1 MDMAIRPRRGGY
13 LRPFGCG
20 IFIRDFLMGK
30 APFGSPVIDPEVG
43 ACQEDIF
50 YHYKQAILRA
60 YAEDAVAYE
69 EEERPKRELPPIPQK
84 RLRRG
89 FAITWS
95 TSPTSSLQPAITVF
109 AATSTGS
116 SNSSGWNLPDMR
128 RLQPYKKFI
137 PQRHQEDATG

>member
-95 TSPTSSLQPAITVF
+95 TSPISSLQPAITAF
-109 AATSTGS
+109 AATSIGL
-116 SNSSGWNLPDMR
+116 NSFSG
-128 RLQPYKKFI
+128 
-137 PQRHQEDATG
+137 